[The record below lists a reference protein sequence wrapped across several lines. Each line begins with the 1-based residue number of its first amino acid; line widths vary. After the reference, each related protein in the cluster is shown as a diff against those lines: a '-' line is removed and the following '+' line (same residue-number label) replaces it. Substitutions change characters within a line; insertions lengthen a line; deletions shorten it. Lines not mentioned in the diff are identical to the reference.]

1 MKLFAPRY
9 YQQFKCIADRCT
21 HSCCVGW
28 EIDVDSRTLERYNA
42 LAGEPGTRIR
52 QSLQQGED
60 GVHLAL
66 CPDGRCPHLDARGL
80 CRIITELGEDYLCD
94 ICREHPRFYN
104 TLADRIECG
113 LGASCEEAARL
124 ILSRDDTELVL
135 IGELDGDEDPD
146 TFADFDV
153 IARRSALFSL
163 LEDAALPYGERLARI
178 ERDYAVPVQI
188 GQELLASLEYLETG
202 HRALLERALAAEH
215 RTGDGEL
222 ICRRFLRYLIY
233 RHASTA
239 ETDYEFRLSVGLALV
254 IERLFCGLIGQGTAP
269 VQAAVM
275 LSEELE
281 YSTENTDTIRLAL
294 SGLA

>member
-1 MKLFAPRY
+1 MG
-9 YQQFKCIADRCT
+9 C
-21 HSCCVGW
+21 S
-28 EIDVDSRTLERYNA
+28 
-42 LAGEPGTRIR
+42 
-52 QSLQQGED
+52 QGI
-60 GVHLAL
+60 
-66 CPDGRCPHLDARGL
+66 P
-80 CRIITELGEDYLCD
+80 
-94 ICREHPRFYN
+94 
-104 TLADRIECG
+104 
-113 LGASCEEAARL
+113 
-124 ILSRDDTELVL
+124 
-135 IGELDGDEDPD
+135 
-146 TFADFDV
+146 
-153 IARRSALFSL
+153 
-163 LEDAALPYGERLARI
+163 RI
-178 ERDYAVPVQI
+178 ERDYAVPVRI